1 MDNFKK
7 KFIEEATE
15 HINELEK
22 ALLELENS
30 PNNKELIEKVFRAMH
45 SLKGGGAMFGFDKI
59 SEFTHHLET
68 IYDYVRTGEMQITA
82 DLLNLTLASVDHL
95 SNLLNDDKSTHAEVV
110 QRHVELS
117 NKISEVINKK
127 KHGIIDHKIKDISA
141 QPKST
146 SSEVI
151 YTYYI
156 VFQPNEGIFDNGTN
170 PLYLVD
176 ELNGLG
182 SMVAIPHLNLMP
194 SFDELVPSK
203 CYTHWEIFLTTS
215 QDVNA
220 ITDVFIFVED
230 ECKIDIH
237 KLSDTNLLSNPQFIE
252 KLNEVRKGEKE
263 FGINNVQNFVSRL
276 SSQLIQKE
284 KRSEEKV
291 NIASKENAISSIRV
305 SSEKLDTLMNLV
317 SELVTTQARLTL
329 YGDQDG
335 NPELISIAEN
345 VQKLSRQLRDIAF
358 SIVLIPIENLL
369 TRFQR
374 LVRDLSQELK
384 KDVQFIAEG
393 TETELDKTIIENLTD
408 PLLHILRNSLDH
420 GIEKP
425 EIREKIGKPRQGT
438 ILLKA
443 FYSGAN
449 VHIQISDDG
458 AGMDPERIRLK
469 AISKG
474 ILSADVTLTN
484 KEIFDLVFLPGF
496 STAANVTDVSG
507 RGVGMDVV
515 RRKIA
520 DIRGE
525 VEVESKLN
533 IGTTITIKLPLTLS
547 IIDGLLVKVADIFY
561 VIPLTAVDKI
571 YAADHAK
578 LVNTFNNL
586 IVLDGQQIPFFYLRN
601 EFGITDK
608 LSKNE
613 QVVVVRFEDKRIGLV
628 VDYVE
633 GEYQAVLKPLGKYY
647 KNQEIISGATILG
660 DGTIALVF
668 DTNKAIKHF
677 SNLNIISE
685 DKKWANKLKILTR
698 T

>member
-1 MDNFKK
+1 MENFRR

-22 ALLELENS
+22 ALLQLERD
-30 PNNKELIEKVFRAMH
+30 PENKEIVEKVFRIMH

-59 SEFTHHLET
+59 SEFTHNLENV
-68 IYDYVRTGEMQITA
+68 YDLVRNGQMHVSK
-82 DLLNLTLASVDHL
+82 DLLDSTLASVDHL
-95 SNLLNDDKSTHAEVV
+95 SNLLNDDKSALQSTIQKHAE
-110 QRHVELS
+110 LS
-117 NKISEVINKK
+117 ARISEIIIQKQALSIDTAQKK
-127 KHGIIDHKIKDISA
+127 VISA
-141 QPKST
+141 EDPAVASVDDKTST
-146 SSEVI
+146 F
-151 YTYYI
+151 YI
-156 VFQPNEGIFDNGTN
+156 LFQPHESIFDNGTN
-170 PLYLVD
+170 PLYLLD
-176 ELNGLG
+176 EIYGLG
-182 SMVAIPHLNLMP
+182 TCLAIPHLTK
-194 SFDELVPSK
+194 VPAFADIEAAK
-203 CYTHWEIFLTTS
+203 CYTYWEIFLSTES
-215 QDVNA
+215 SINS

-230 ECKIDIH
+230 ECTIDIH
-237 KLSDTNLLSNPQFIE
+237 KLSDNNLLVNKHFIDKIE
-252 KLNEVRKGEKE
+252 DLKKGNKDI
-263 FGINNVQNFVSRL
+263 GINDLLALVTKLSVTNVV
-276 SSQLIQKE
+276 KE
-284 KRSEEKV
+284 KKTEERTST
-291 NIASKENAISSIRV
+291 APKENSISSIRV

-329 YGDQDG
+329 YSDQGG
-335 NPELISIAEN
+335 NSELIAISEN

-384 KDVQFIAEG
+384 KEVAFIAEG
-393 TETELDKTIIENLTD
+393 TDTELDKTIIENLTD

-420 GIEKP
+420 GIEDPATRLKL
-425 EIREKIGKPRQGT
+425 GKPRQGT

-458 AGMDPERIRLK
+458 SGIDPERIKQK

-474 ILSADVTLTN
+474 LISADATLSH
-484 KEIFDLVFLPGF
+484 KELIDLVFLPGF

-525 VEVESKLN
+525 VEIESKHLK
-533 IGTTITIKLPLTLS
+533 GTTITIKLPLTLS
-547 IIDGLLVKVADIFY
+547 IIDGLLVKVDDTHY
-561 VIPLTAVDKI
+561 VLPLTSVDKI
-571 YAADHAK
+571 YAADHNK

-586 IVLDGQQIPFFYLRN
+586 IILDGQQIPFFYLRG
-601 EFGITDK
+601 EFDIEENKKT
-608 LSKNE
+608 SE
-613 QVVVVRFEDKRIGLV
+613 QVVVVRFEDKRIGLAVDNV
-628 VDYVE
+628 V

-660 DGTIALVF
+660 DGTIALVI
-668 DTNKAIKHF
+668 DTNKAIKYF
-677 SNLNIISE
+677 SNQLISE
-685 DKKWANKLKILTR
+685 DSK
-698 T
+698 